1 MRRIY
6 RAVEGLEGSQNI
18 LTWRMHSSMIE
29 RVVGVEVKMT
39 LEAENDN
46 MRGGS
51 VDGTECCGG

>member
-1 MRRIY
+1 
-6 RAVEGLEGSQNI
+6 
-18 LTWRMHSSMIE
+18 MIE

-51 VDGTECCGG
+51 VDGTECCDG